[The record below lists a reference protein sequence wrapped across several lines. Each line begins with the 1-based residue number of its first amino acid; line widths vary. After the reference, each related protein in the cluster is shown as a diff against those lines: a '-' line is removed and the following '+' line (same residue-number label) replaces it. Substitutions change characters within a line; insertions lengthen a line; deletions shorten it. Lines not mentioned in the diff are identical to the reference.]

1 MAIMSNLTPN
11 SLSPSTGLRTG
22 LRGEGASAKRAAI
35 NQPVRPELVE
45 RCIGVGHGGAAVHLT
60 PHPPLRLRRGGAL
73 LSGLRAPGTETAR
86 SHLLGLAPAAVRRK
100 QGSRG
105 RSPCA
110 GAVGG
115 VPPHFSPS
123 TARAEQTARDA
134 QRDAF
139 DGNFRPM
146 SVLSRGFVRAPRL
159 LRLSLSVDGSQRGG
173 CADDGEY
180 PHVGGQH
187 ATSDE
192 GGNWRS
198 GGLGKDGAGRATD
211 SAVAAGRSLSRCRGT
226 AALSGEL
233 EARFDGENR
242 ARVHASG
249 PLELRGPLT
258 ASKLY
263 YLRNVAAGVFEGD
276 TYRTLLHCAAG
287 AQARFESPSA
297 TKVYSMPSRGATTSV
312 ELCAEGGSRLV
323 WGPHAT
329 ILHTGSSLRTDTRV
343 TLHVGARVL
352 MAETLVM
359 GRIAAGQR
367 FDFASY
373 GSSLIVQDGRG
384 DVLCRE
390 AFSLT
395 PGPGLEAA
403 MGGFGVLTCFYAL
416 GAFEPWEVERLPALC
431 AVRPLA
437 GLSAL
442 PSQSGYVVKA
452 LSETMPE
459 GISLARQ
466 CLKALLPDTD
476 VRAMHATE

>member
-1 MAIMSNLTPN
+1 M
-11 SLSPSTGLRTG
+11 
-22 LRGEGASAKRAAI
+22 
-35 NQPVRPELVE
+35 
-45 RCIGVGHGGAAVHLT
+45 
-60 PHPPLRLRRGGAL
+60 
-73 LSGLRAPGTETAR
+73 
-86 SHLLGLAPAAVRRK
+86 
-100 QGSRG
+100 
-105 RSPCA
+105 
-110 GAVGG
+110 
-115 VPPHFSPS
+115 
-123 TARAEQTARDA
+123 
-134 QRDAF
+134 
-139 DGNFRPM
+139 
-146 SVLSRGFVRAPRL
+146 
-159 LRLSLSVDGSQRGG
+159 
-173 CADDGEY
+173 
-180 PHVGGQH
+180 
-187 ATSDE
+187 
-192 GGNWRS
+192 
-198 GGLGKDGAGRATD
+198 
-211 SAVAAGRSLSRCRGT
+211 T

-329 ILHTGSSLRTDTRV
+329 ILHTGASLRTDTRV

-359 GRIAAGQR
+359 CRIAAGQR

-373 GSSLIVQDGRG
+373 GSNLIVQDGRG

-395 PGPGLEAA
+395 R
-403 MGGFGVLTCFYAL
+403 VLASKRRWAGSACSRVSMLWAPSNR
-416 GAFEPWEVERLPALC
+416 GRWSAWRPCAQCDRLPA
-431 AVRPLA
+431 
-437 GLSAL
+437 
-442 PSQSGYVVKA
+442 
-452 LSETMPE
+452 
-459 GISLARQ
+459 
-466 CLKALLPDTD
+466 
-476 VRAMHATE
+476 